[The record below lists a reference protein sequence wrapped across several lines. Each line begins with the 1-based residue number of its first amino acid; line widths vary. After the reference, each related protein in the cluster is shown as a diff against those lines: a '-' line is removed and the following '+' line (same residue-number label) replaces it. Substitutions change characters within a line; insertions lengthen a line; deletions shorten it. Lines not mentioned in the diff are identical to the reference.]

1 MSLITWTQSQFGTS
15 VALHDEE
22 HRHLF
27 NLLNDLHAKVGK
39 NERSAVGAALD
50 GLIAYVAEHFSSE
63 ENNMAAAGY
72 EDLAQHKREHEK
84 LVQICLDLQ
93 HRFHAGSAEITEQ
106 TTGFL
111 RDWLIDHIPRVDF
124 RYAPALAAKG
134 FK

>member
-15 VALHDEE
+15 VEQHDDE

-27 NLLNDLHAKVGK
+27 NLLNDLHVKVGK
-39 NERSAVGAALD
+39 NERPSVGAALD

-63 ENNMAAAGY
+63 EKNMATAGY